1 MKCKQLFER
10 IDELFNEYVE
20 VWQKICEIESPSADK
35 AAVDAVGNFVSEIA
49 KKHGWKI
56 EVHKEN
62 FSGDAIAITMNPEA
76 SLAPIVFS
84 AHMDTVHPKGA
95 FGYPPVRR
103 DEKNIYGPGV
113 LDCKAGIVQSLLA
126 MHALEDVG
134 FIARPVILIL
144 QSDEEVGSRTSEKRT
159 VEFMCEKSKNAVG
172 FINLE
177 GSSRG
182 YAIIQRKGILY
193 YNFHI
198 KGIEAHASKCATVGA
213 NAIAEAAYKII
224 ELEKIKDADG
234 LTCNCGTISGGT
246 VPNTVP
252 GECHFCVNIRFANSE
267 QREWIEKKVRELAET
282 VFVKGCMTTLEPLG
296 DRVAM
301 EYTERNVEFLE
312 KMNDIFEENG
322 LSRLKAGK
330 ATGGS
335 DAAYVTEAGIPC
347 VDSMAAT
354 GGEIHSPDEFAEIE
368 SLREQT
374 KRIASVAY
382 CIE

>member
-1 MKCKQLFER
+1 MNTSLKKCEMPHQLPEVRNKNF
-10 IDELFNEYVE
+10 DEVALGYTEE
-20 VWQKICEIESPSADK
+20 MAIEEAGRCLNCKNKPCVSACPVHVHIP
-35 AAVDAVGNFVSEIA
+35 AF
-49 KKHGWKI
+49 I
-56 EVHKEN
+56 EKVA
-62 FSGDAIAITMNPEA
+62 SGD
-76 SLAPIVFS
+76 F
-84 AHMDTVHPKGA
+84 
-95 FGYPPVRR
+95 
-103 DEKNIYGPGV
+103 
-113 LDCKAGIVQSLLA
+113 
-126 MHALEDVG
+126 
-134 FIARPVILIL
+134 
-144 QSDEEVGSRTSEKRT
+144 
-159 VEFMCEKSKNAVG
+159 
-172 FINLE
+172 
-177 GSSRG
+177 
-182 YAIIQRKGILY
+182 
-193 YNFHI
+193 
-198 KGIEAHASKCATVGA
+198 
-213 NAIAEAAYKII
+213 EAAYKII

-282 VFVKGCMTTLEPLG
+282 VFVKGCTTTLEPLG

-347 VDSMAAT
+347 VDSMSAT